1 MADLIAR
8 ALACLCSLLL
18 PARGQHR
25 ATPAPTPEQASP
37 APAARPRR
45 LLPEHKSP
53 YAREAAERRPF
64 VDTISPVR
72 PYVLAKPCKRPDD
85 PKRRAQAERR
95 WALEMAERG
104 IDVGPDV
111 IHGVHVGAGTRTVR
125 VAVGA

>member
-25 ATPAPTPEQASP
+25 ATPAPAPDTAP
-37 APAARPRR
+37 APSLRPRR
-45 LLPEHKSP
+45 SLPEHKSP

-72 PYVLAKPCKRPDD
+72 PYVLAERRKRPDD
-85 PKRRAQAERR
+85 PKRRAQAERL
-95 WALEMAERG
+95 WALDMAARG
-104 IDVGPDV
+104 IDVGPTV

>member
-18 PARGQHR
+18 PSRGKHR
-25 ATPAPTPEQASP
+25 ATPAPAPDAVP
-37 APAARPRR
+37 APSPWPRR
-45 LLPEHKSP
+45 SLPEHKSP

-72 PYVLAKPCKRPDD
+72 PYVLAEPRKRPDD
-85 PKRRAQAERR
+85 PKRRAQAERL
-95 WALEMAERG
+95 WALDMAARG
-104 IDVGPDV
+104 IDVGPTV

>member
-8 ALACLCSLLL
+8 ALACLCALLL
-18 PARGQHR
+18 PARGKHR
-25 ATPAPTPEQASP
+25 ATPALVPDSAPTPP
-37 APAARPRR
+37 ARPRHP
-45 LLPEHKSP
+45 LPEHRSP
-53 YAREAAERRPF
+53 YAREAADRRPI

-72 PYVLAKPCKRPDD
+72 PYVLAEPRRRPDD
-85 PKRRAQAERR
+85 AKRRAQAERL

-104 IDVGPDV
+104 IDVGPTV